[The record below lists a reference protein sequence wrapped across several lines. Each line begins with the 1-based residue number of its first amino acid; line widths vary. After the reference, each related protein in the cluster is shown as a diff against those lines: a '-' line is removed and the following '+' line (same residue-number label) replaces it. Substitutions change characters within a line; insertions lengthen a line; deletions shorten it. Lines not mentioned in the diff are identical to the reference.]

1 MIAFKKQ
8 YFIFLTL
15 FMGLFIAGCNDK
27 WEDHYKI
34 QDPVLGEN
42 LLVQIKKNPDLS
54 KFAEYLTK
62 TGYDKVVASSKM
74 FTVWAPTN
82 VALANLD
89 QATVDDTAKLKQV
102 IANHIS
108 NQSYLTRSAN
118 PVLTIRTL
126 NGKNIL
132 FTKTTFEE
140 ANITKADQYTGNGV
154 LHIVDMV
161 IVPKLNAWEYLNNA
175 IPKLCV
181 QRFITCRNNRNRSKD
196 RKSYL

>member
-62 TGYDKVVASSKM
+62 TGYDKVYGLGSDKRG
-74 FTVWAPTN
+74 F
-82 VALANLD
+82 
-89 QATVDDTAKLKQV
+89 
-102 IANHIS
+102 
-108 NQSYLTRSAN
+108 
-118 PVLTIRTL
+118 
-126 NGKNIL
+126 GKSGS
-132 FTKTTFEE
+132 
-140 ANITKADQYTGNGV
+140 GNSG
-154 LHIVDMV
+154 
-161 IVPKLNAWEYLNNA
+161 
-175 IPKLCV
+175 
-181 QRFITCRNNRNRSKD
+181 
-196 RKSYL
+196 